1 MKYLIIGGGAMG
13 YYSILGQLEKL
24 KEQGKLDDLEEMSG
38 ASTGTLILYMYAMCK
53 GNIKEILDKS
63 LDIDIIRCTKP
74 NLLSIISKF
83 GFIRTRSIKNELK
96 KIAYKKLNIKSP
108 TFREIAEFSNIHIH
122 IPAFCVS
129 TGITEY
135 FSDYTHPDTK
145 ILDII
150 CASIAVPLLFS
161 AQKINK
167 KLYVDGALEEKIPAL
182 PFLGKN
188 WNEIYAIELLTE
200 QSVEKIEIK
209 DIRTFVETLA
219 NIGLKNRIE
228 YPGIKKSLLYLPAKV
243 TFDFKMKTIDKLA
256 LYIKGYSST
265 S

>member
-1 MKYLIIGGGAMG
+1 MG
-13 YYSILGQLEKL
+13 YYSILGQIDKL
-24 KEQGKLDDLEEMSG
+24 KEQGKLDDLQELSG
-38 ASTGTLILYMYAMCK
+38 ASCGALLVFIYALCN

-96 KIAYKKLNIKSP
+96 KISHKKMNIKSP
-108 TFREIAEFSNIHIH
+108 TFREISDFSNMHIH

-135 FSDYTHPDTK
+135 FSDHTHPDTK
-145 ILDII
+145 IIDII
-150 CASIAVPLLFS
+150 CASVAVPLLFS
-161 AQKINK
+161 AQKINE
-167 KLYVDGALEEKIPAL
+167 KLYVDGALEETIPAS
-182 PFLGKN
+182 PFLNKN
-188 WNEIYAIELLTE
+188 WNDIHAIELCSE
-200 QSVEKIEIK
+200 YSAEKIEIK
-209 DIRTFVETLA
+209 DIKTFVETLA
-219 NIGLKNRIE
+219 KSVGLKNRIE
-228 YPGIKKSLLYLPAKV
+228 YPGIKTSRIYLPDKAI
-243 TFDFKMKTIDKLA
+243 FDFKMNTLDKLA